1 MTITTTHT
9 NPVAA
14 LAAAARPC
22 AADHGN
28 QWRARMDADTSLGLM
43 YGNST
48 IKRTARRLGEA
59 AT

>member
-22 AADHGN
+22 ADHGN